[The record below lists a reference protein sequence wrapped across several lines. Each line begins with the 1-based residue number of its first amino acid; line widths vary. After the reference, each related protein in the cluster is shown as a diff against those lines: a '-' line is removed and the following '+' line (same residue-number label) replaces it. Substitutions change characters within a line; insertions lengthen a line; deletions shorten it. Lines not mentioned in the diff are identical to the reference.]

1 MIFMSALLTDAVSV
15 CQLKAYHTELAATCL
30 CMTVT
35 EIHDPKTHLTTA
47 ANEIHDPIT
56 LFMTY
61 LTRVVAHKG
70 LDKCLGL
77 DSILACHHS

>member
-1 MIFMSALLTDAVSV
+1 MIFMSALLTDVVSV

-30 CMTVT
+30 CTAVI

-56 LFMTY
+56 VFMTY
-61 LTRVVAHKG
+61 LTRLWPTKG
-70 LDKCLGL
+70 
-77 DSILACHHS
+77 